1 MDVSKNSG
9 TPKSSIL
16 IRFSLINHRFWGN
29 YPYFRKH
36 SEYFFVELKL
46 HFPRWQNCINWTVKG
61 LQKTCTSST
70 LNSWRLRT
78 SSSMWGSQCI
88 FLHFEKWTVLCSCL
102 ALKQNKLVLICQ
114 EIFRKHC
121 TFVQTFPSYTYFYI
135 TLNVCRRLSSRKKL
149 KKEMKSSTSLL
160 LKDWDGARGLPLKGD
175 SLCHTARLKHC
186 LFSHLCPCRE
196 KACILLP
203 YFLPNDLCCNSVCPQ
218 AGLHFRQ
225 LFLNTTSA

>member
-16 IRFSLINHRFWGN
+16 IRFSIIKISILGLCFPIFGN
-29 YPYFRKH
+29 IVNISLLRKH
-36 SEYFFVELKL
+36 CTF
-46 HFPRWQNCINWTVKG
+46 HGDKG

-78 SSSMWGSQCI
+78 SSSMWGSQWFPVYLPI
-88 FLHFEKWTVLCSCL
+88 FWEVKSFVFLLGTEANWMH
-102 ALKQNKLVLICQ
+102 VLICQ

-135 TLNVCRRLSSRKKL
+135 TLNVCRLSSRKRL

-160 LKDWDGARGLPLKGD
+160 LKIGTVPGA
-175 SLCHTARLKHC
+175 
-186 LFSHLCPCRE
+186 SHWRE
-196 KACILLP
+196 IVCVTLL
-203 YFLPNDLCCNSVCPQ
+203 
-218 AGLHFRQ
+218 A
-225 LFLNTTSA
+225 